1 MNSKTIAVAL
11 VALIAALLC
20 ASQAAAASS
29 RKLLFPHPFLDHHPF
44 LAHNPHP
51 FKKAFANHH
60 PFANHHGGN
69 HPLAHKVLD
78 KLGFREGEFK
88 AGRIVHGIG
97 RLAEAGGVAVG
108 AYGLATGDQNAKNIG
123 AAAMAGGIGTDMVGG
138 GLVGNSIPHPGRIG

>member
-20 ASQAAAASS
+20 ASEAAAASS
-29 RKLLFPHPFLDHHPF
+29 RKLLFPHPFAHHPF
-44 LAHNPHP
+44 LAH
-51 FKKAFANHH
+51 
-60 PFANHHGGN
+60 HHGGS

-97 RLAEAGGVAVG
+97 RLAEGAGVAVG
-108 AYGLATGDQNAKNIG
+108 AYGPATGDQNAKNIG

>member
-20 ASQAAAASS
+20 ASEAAAASS
-29 RKLLFPHPFLDHHPF
+29 RKLLFPHPFAHHPF
-44 LAHNPHP
+44 LAH
-51 FKKAFANHH
+51 
-60 PFANHHGGN
+60 HHGGS

-97 RLAEAGGVAVG
+97 RLAEGAGVAVG

-123 AAAMAGGIGTDMVGG
+123 RGRHGRRHRHRHGGRRPRRE
-138 GLVGNSIPHPGRIG
+138 LHPPPRQDRLMGFHRGPSF